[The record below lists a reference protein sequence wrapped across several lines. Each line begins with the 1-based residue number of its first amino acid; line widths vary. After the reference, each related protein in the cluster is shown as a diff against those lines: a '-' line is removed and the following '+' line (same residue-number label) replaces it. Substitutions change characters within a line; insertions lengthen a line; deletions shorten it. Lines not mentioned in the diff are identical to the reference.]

1 MGPQRIWFAPGAVE
15 TPPSEDAF
23 RLFLSAAEQRG
34 RPCLVVAGR
43 KDCLGSPGP
52 ATDESRAKVA
62 EDLSHAPPAE
72 PIAVALREYSPNRL
86 IFDVEAPRDGWLLVT
101 DRWAS
106 GWQATVNG
114 RDAPVWLGNFIF
126 APCALAGAPT
136 ASPSPTGLS
145 AIPGSCF

>member
-1 MGPQRIWFAPGAVE
+1 MP
-15 TPPSEDAF
+15 
-23 RLFLSAAEQRG
+23 
-34 RPCLVVAGR
+34 
-43 KDCLGSPGP
+43 
-52 ATDESRAKVA
+52 
-62 EDLSHAPPAE
+62 PPAE

-126 APCALAGAPT
+126 RAVRVRAAPT
-136 ASPSPTGLS
+136 ASPSSTDPS
-145 AIPGSCF
+145 AIPGSCC